1 MSELKINYFKQIRIE
16 GVDGMG
22 TGTSTD
28 NIDAQTNSILDFWN
42 KYQKNEIKIE
52 VNYENVRL
60 NLRLM

>member
-1 MSELKINYFKQIRIE
+1 
-16 GVDGMG
+16 MG